1 MAIRSPSA
9 PVGGGQCF
17 ALLGMRIATGL
28 RPRNDAIVLN
38 GTAIVSMPERL
49 SGPKNSNL
57 SVGLGGDQRDRTA
70 DLLNAMA
77 EMLWEIREY
86 TENMED
92 MERFYPSIFQ
102 IAP

>member
-1 MAIRSPSA
+1 MKA
-9 PVGGGQCF
+9 
-17 ALLGMRIATGL
+17 GL
-28 RPRNDAIVLN
+28 FC
-38 GTAIVSMPERL
+38 
-49 SGPKNSNL
+49 
-57 SVGLGGDQRDRTA
+57 GDKQNQTA
-70 DLLNAMA
+70 DRLNAMA

>member
-1 MAIRSPSA
+1 MIGGRLLSA
-9 PVGGGQCF
+9 Y
-17 ALLGMRIATGL
+17 
-28 RPRNDAIVLN
+28 
-38 GTAIVSMPERL
+38 
-49 SGPKNSNL
+49 
-57 SVGLGGDQRDRTA
+57 DRTA

-92 MERFYPSIFQ
+92 MERYSPSIFQ

>member
-1 MAIRSPSA
+1 MYTILLPRFLCGCGDSPA
-9 PVGGGQCF
+9 RVGHVRTPVKS
-17 ALLGMRIATGL
+17 
-28 RPRNDAIVLN
+28 
-38 GTAIVSMPERL
+38 GTNQQNQP
-49 SGPKNSNL
+49 
-57 SVGLGGDQRDRTA
+57 A

-92 MERFYPSIFQ
+92 MERFLPSFLQ